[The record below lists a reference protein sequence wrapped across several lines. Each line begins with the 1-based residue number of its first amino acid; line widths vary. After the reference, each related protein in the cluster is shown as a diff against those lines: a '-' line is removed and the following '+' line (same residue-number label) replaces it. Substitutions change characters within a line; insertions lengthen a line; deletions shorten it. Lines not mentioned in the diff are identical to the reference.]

1 MIHLNLDPTP
11 VAAGGVVALT
21 PEAPVVSLGEVRV
34 GRRRFQVRR
43 STAAATG
50 RVVEYL
56 LDARGGA
63 YFLEWVTSD
72 GQVGAVSRATG
83 QPLRSG
89 GQDVLFEFDGDVLTV
104 V

>member
-11 VAAGGVVALT
+11 VAAGGVALT
-21 PEAPVVSLGEVRV
+21 PEASVVSLGEVRV

-43 STAAATG
+43 SG